1 MTRNPL
7 IYAAVSLLAASAWS
21 SDRAPQA
28 QGKTAETIP
37 FCQLISHPEKY
48 RAEKYRG
55 NLVTLRIRVNLYR
68 HATFIS
74 DRACPKQSL
83 LLVDDQEAVK
93 TTAVSHFYQ
102 FLAEHRRSS
111 KPIFATITGRLVSG
125 SEHGFVLKREYDFEL
140 ESVSEV
146 SEDNQ
151 SKHP

>member
-55 NLVTLRIRVNLYR
+55 NLV
-68 HATFIS
+68 
-74 DRACPKQSL
+74 